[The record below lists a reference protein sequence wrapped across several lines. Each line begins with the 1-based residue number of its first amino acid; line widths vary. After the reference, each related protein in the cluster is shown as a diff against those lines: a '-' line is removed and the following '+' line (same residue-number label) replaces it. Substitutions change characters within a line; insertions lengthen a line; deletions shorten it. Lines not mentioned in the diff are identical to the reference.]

1 MNFKI
6 ALLQIFYMFFKGL
19 VINAMVPLDKAT
31 YLARLKSR
39 WHWMKSLPFAKKS
52 RNNNIR

>member
-1 MNFKI
+1 
-6 ALLQIFYMFFKGL
+6 MFFKGL
-19 VINAMVPLDKAT
+19 VIDEMALAGKAT

-52 RNNNIR
+52 RNNIR